1 MQARREVWSAIA
13 GALTGAALTAAM
25 PLAAADPAPKS
36 RPEGQAQPGHSG
48 QSHAQQTHPEGRWNS
63 ANVHQGNEPASHGNA
78 AHHDD
83 AAHPAGPEIAF
94 RGCAYFENANF
105 TGRRGELRENASAE
119 WVGSAWNDR
128 ISSVACHPGCRLVG
142 YVDINYG
149 GQRRNFSGAVADLG
163 AGWNDRISAL
173 RSVCG
178 AAVPD
183 AH

>member
-1 MQARREVWSAIA
+1 MGARREGWSVIA
-13 GALTGAALTAAM
+13 GVLAGAALAAAM

-36 RPEGQAQPGHSG
+36 RPEGQAQHGHSG
-48 QSHAQQTHPEGRWNS
+48 QSHAQGHSQGRWNS
-63 ANVHQGNEPASHGNA
+63 ANAHQGTAPHGDA

-83 AAHPAGPEIAF
+83 AHAAGPEIAF

-105 TGRRGELRENASAE
+105 AGRRGELRENASAE
-119 WVGSAWNDR
+119 WVGSTWNDR

-173 RSVCG
+173 RSICG
-178 AAVPD
+178 AAAHD